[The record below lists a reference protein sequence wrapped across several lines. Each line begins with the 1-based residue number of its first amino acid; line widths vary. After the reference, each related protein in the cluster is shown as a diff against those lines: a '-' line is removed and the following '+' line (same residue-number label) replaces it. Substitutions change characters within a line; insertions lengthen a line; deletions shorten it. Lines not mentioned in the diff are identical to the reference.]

1 MVIEHIFNGKS
12 LSKMEVYSW
21 ENHRTKK
28 HLGDRMGTVAI
39 MLIRWNI
46 NPISIVSPSDYLLL
60 IVVRYSMIV
69 HYTNIS
75 GTEPQTP
82 MVYD

>member
-1 MVIEHIFNGKS
+1 
-12 LSKMEVYSW
+12 
-21 ENHRTKK
+21 
-28 HLGDRMGTVAI
+28 MGTMAI
-39 MLIRWNI
+39 TPIRWNI

>member
-1 MVIEHIFNGKS
+1 MGNPCQKWRFTAGRIIELRNI
-12 LSKMEVYSW
+12 
-21 ENHRTKK
+21 
-28 HLGDRMGTVAI
+28 GDRMGTVAI
-39 MLIRWNI
+39 TPIRWNI